1 MPVRVLLLLSG
12 GIDSPV
18 AARMLQENGHTVG
31 AVHVSQE
38 PFTDGSPEDKAR
50 EVARLLDLDELW
62 VTRAGEAFGRL
73 TRECSHAMYFVLS
86 KRLMLRAATR
96 IAREEGYEALAT
108 GENLGQ
114 VSSQTL
120 QNMGCVH
127 DATELPV
134 LTPLLALDKN
144 EIVDLAK
151 SIGTYET
158 SEGPEMCDTLGPDHP
173 ETAASLGDVL
183 DEEANLDMDALADEM
198 AETATAIPVAEAV

>member
-1 MPVRVLLLLSG
+1 MRLLLLLSG

-38 PFTDGSPEDKAR
+38 PFTDSSPEDKAR
-50 EVARLLDLDELW
+50 EVARILDLDELW
-62 VTRAGEAFGRL
+62 VTRAGEAFGEI

-96 IAREEGYEALAT
+96 LAEDEGYDALAT

-120 QNMGCVH
+120 QNMACVH
-127 DATELPV
+127 EVTDLPV

-144 EIVDLAK
+144 EIVDVAK

-158 SEGPEMCDTLGPDHP
+158 SEGPELCDTLGPDHP

-183 DEEANLDMDALADEM
+183 GEEDKLDVEALADEI
-198 AETATAIPVAEAV
+198 ADSATPIPVAEAA